1 MHAYFIKLASH
12 SQIHIRVYTG
22 ESRVSQHRH
31 YHRTAAFDFTVK
43 GCLVVQL
50 RAVRL
55 RQRQESSVFLVV
67 PDSPV

>member
-1 MHAYFIKLASH
+1 MRTSSSL
-12 SQIHIRVYTG
+12 QIHIRAFG
-22 ESRVSQHRH
+22 VSQHRH

-43 GCLVVQL
+43 VCLVVHL
-50 RAVRL
+50 MAVRL